1 MFSKHCTKKIV
12 ISLTM
17 KTSCF
22 TMDFGLEKLIFEY
35 SFNKS
40 FFLVRI
46 SVQKIGTYTKV
57 HSKGISD
64 SAQTKIFQ
72 FHLQYTSSTI

>member
-1 MFSKHCTKKIV
+1 MSIGLCIYILLLLENYMHHKICFLNTVQKKIV

-17 KTSCF
+17 KTSCL

-40 FFLVRI
+40 IFLVRI
-46 SVQKIGTYTKV
+46 SV
-57 HSKGISD
+57 
-64 SAQTKIFQ
+64 
-72 FHLQYTSSTI
+72 

>member
-12 ISLTM
+12 ISLTLM

-22 TMDFGLEKLIFEY
+22 TMDSGLEKLILEY
-35 SFNKS
+35 SFNKLI
-40 FFLVRI
+40 FLVRI
-46 SVQKIGTYTKV
+46 SVQKIGSYTKV
-57 HSKGISD
+57 VKGISD

-72 FHLQYTSSTI
+72 FHLQYSTI